1 MVDGLKFIKS
11 PERRML
17 FNYTEIRSIFRPYF
31 SYFLL
36 SKKPRD
42 EVKVERKVFVS
53 RHKSFPLLVRFFG
66 GGDKKNKIKEKKKKT
81 KTKKRKRGKEKG
93 QKNVRREKKK
103 KKKITPKT
111 FSEISFRL

>member
-1 MVDGLKFIKS
+1 
-11 PERRML
+11 ML

-53 RHKSFPLLVRFFG
+53 RHKSFPPLVRFFG
-66 GGDKKNKIKEKKKKT
+66 GGNKKINKRKKKKT
-81 KTKKRKRGKEKG
+81 KTKKEKG
-93 QKNVRREKKK
+93 GRKKDRK
-103 KKKITPKT
+103 K
-111 FSEISFRL
+111 